1 MSARRV
7 YAVILSNPSKGP
19 KRHRDPQDHKD
30 HKDNTMKHRKS
41 SARRHSRSNPDMSAM
56 RRTAGVAAKIALG
69 AVAGAAGVRALAGVT
84 MSPRNM
90 TIAIAA
96 GGAVLGGGLM
106 VSGKAPNV
114 GAGLLAS
121 GAAFTAQRVYDLHGV
136 GAYIDSMR
144 APSLPGGQRPPGGQ
158 TNGGGG
164 IAGLPSGYVV
174 SQYMPGSRNSAGF
187 TVVDPAQRTAVTR

>member
-30 HKDNTMKHRKS
+30 HKDHTMKHRKS

-96 GGAVLGGGLM
+96 TGAVLGGGLM

-121 GAAFTAQRVYDLHGV
+121 GAAFAAQRVYDLHGV
-136 GAYIDSMR
+136 GDYIASMR
-144 APSLPGGQRPPGGQ
+144 APAQRRPPPQGSETNPGHGLPG
-158 TNGGGG
+158 
-164 IAGLPSGYVV
+164 PSGYVV
-174 SQYMPGSRNSAGF
+174 SQYMPGGF
-187 TVVDPAQRTAVTR
+187 VVAEPGMGRAVNR

>member
-1 MSARRV
+1 MGFWAAIMQITLADVSMS
-7 YAVILSNPSKGP
+7 L
-19 KRHRDPQDHKD
+19 
-30 HKDNTMKHRKS
+30 DN
-41 SARRHSRSNPDMSAM
+41 
-56 RRTAGVAAKIALG
+56 VL

-121 GAAFTAQRVYDLHGV
+121 GAAFAAQRVYDLHGV

-164 IAGLPSGYVV
+164 IADLPSGYVV
-174 SQYMPGSRNSAGF
+174 SQYMPGSRNPAGF

>member
-84 MSPRNM
+84 MSPRSM

-96 GGAVLGGGLM
+96 TGAVLGGGLM

-121 GAAFTAQRVYDLHGV
+121 GAAFAAQRVYDLHGV
-136 GAYIDSMR
+136 GAYVDRMR
-144 APSLPGGQRPPGGQ
+144 GRTAPVGPGTPPAQ
-158 TNGGGG
+158 
-164 IAGLPSGYVV
+164 GLPAGYVV
-174 SQYMPGSRNSAGF
+174 SQYMPGGF
-187 TVVDPAQRTAVTR
+187 VVAEPGMGRAVYL